1 MKKVILSASELE
13 NFKVYCLNELSKAK
27 SRTMQMEDILN
38 ALSSDNPEVVV
49 GIESSD
55 EISTKSV
62 DESISNESL
71 IPKKYTHL
79 KKTLKWNEFILNTIT
94 KNETVMTANEI
105 IKSAYAELNVSEA
118 DKQKVRLS
126 ISSIL
131 NHMLNIDKVIKAHAV
146 EGVRGRFYGLSTWF
160 NENGLLNKRVKTKL
174 SVQHQ

>member
-1 MKKVILSASELE
+1 MKKVILSTSELE
-13 NFKVYCLNELSKAK
+13 NFKAYCLNELSKAK
-27 SRTMQMEDILN
+27 SRTVQMEGILN
-38 ALSSDNPEVVV
+38 ALSSDDPEVKV
-49 GIESSD
+49 GNELSEENSIKDVIEARND
-55 EISTKSV
+55 DST
-62 DESISNESL
+62 

-131 NHMLNIDKVIKAHAV
+131 NHMLNTDKVIKAHAV
-146 EGVRGRFYGLSTWF
+146 EGVRGRFYGISAWF

-174 SVQHQ
+174 TVQH